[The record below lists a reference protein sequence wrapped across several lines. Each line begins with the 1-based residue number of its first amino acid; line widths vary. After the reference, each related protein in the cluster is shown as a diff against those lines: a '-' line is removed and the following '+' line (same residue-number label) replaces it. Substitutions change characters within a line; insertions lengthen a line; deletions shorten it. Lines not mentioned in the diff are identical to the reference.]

1 MINSRLLLAGSLAA
15 VTIFLSSCGDGSKG
29 VGAGKTDSLS
39 SFTSQLQY
47 NGAIA
52 FIRMDSM
59 MVNYGMYIDMS
70 DEFAKKQQKA
80 EADVNGRGRALERS
94 VAEYQEKAQKGLLTR
109 FQMTSMEEDLQKKQ
123 QGFMAYRDKVMAD
136 LAKQEQDM
144 SNGIAESIMA
154 YVKEYNADKKYS
166 MILTTSG
173 VSPVIV
179 ADPNLD
185 ITREILSE
193 LNKRYLEKKEAEG
206 KKK

>member
-29 VGAGKTDSLS
+29 AGAGKTDSLS

-185 ITREILSE
+185 ITREILTE

>member
-1 MINSRLLLAGSLAA
+1 
-15 VTIFLSSCGDGSKG
+15 
-29 VGAGKTDSLS
+29 
-39 SFTSQLQY
+39 
-47 NGAIA
+47 
-52 FIRMDSM
+52 